1 MSQEIETTL
10 DESSVTAG
18 AKPAEPMPKLGAD
31 GSSLAG
37 VQDLGG
43 PTPQNSKPDDDSNKY
58 KTIAG
63 GNAPAPTTKPSDASG
78 SKAEFSD
85 KGDVKAGHEPEGEV
99 IAEEPVEEEVI
110 EVDLSADVQAL
121 TEGEDLSEE
130 FKEKAKTIFEA
141 AVVSRLNEE
150 LKRMHEDYAKVLE
163 EEIDTVKTDLAEKVD
178 EYLTYAV
185 TQWMEK
191 NTLAV
196 ESGIKQEMA
205 TSVLD
210 GIKQVFVE
218 NFIDLPDEKVDV
230 VDSLQGQLENMES
243 KLNESIEENVEL
255 QKRVG
260 NYIKNGIVTEISEG
274 LSLAQREK
282 LVSLAEAV
290 EFNDE
295 ESFREK
301 VSTLRESYFST
312 KPEATTVS
320 EDVEVENAPTG
331 AAMSAYA
338 AAISRWSGK

>member
-1 MSQEIETTL
+1 M
-10 DESSVTAG
+10 
-18 AKPAEPMPKLGAD
+18 
-31 GSSLAG
+31 
-37 VQDLGG
+37 
-43 PTPQNSKPDDDSNKY
+43 
-58 KTIAG
+58 
-63 GNAPAPTTKPSDASG
+63 
-78 SKAEFSD
+78 
-85 KGDVKAGHEPEGEV
+85 

-230 VDSLQGQLENMES
+230 VDTLQGQLENMES